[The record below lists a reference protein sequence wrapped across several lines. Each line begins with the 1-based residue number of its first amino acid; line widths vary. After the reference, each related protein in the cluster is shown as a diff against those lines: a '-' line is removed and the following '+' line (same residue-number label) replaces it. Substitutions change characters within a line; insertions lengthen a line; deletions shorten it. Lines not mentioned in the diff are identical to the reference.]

1 MHGYLR
7 LWLTRV
13 LDHFLPISAF
23 PRDDHRR
30 RMQASFVLALGML
43 QFVGSLLIGTIEFL
57 AGHYLVAC
65 LLWLGALLPWWPGT
79 RMRDDGNVER
89 WGQVFIANMFGL
101 LSFILLA
108 SGGRA
113 VGIVVAF
120 PALLLIASLVSRP
133 RQIILWGA
141 VVTSVLLV
149 SNVLRN
155 MPGQWLVDI
164 DLQWAMQAV
173 DRIPVVLTL
182 CFLGIAVLLR
192 MLLESVFDDL
202 TRSRDGER
210 QALQRAN
217 FDQQR
222 FVDFAD
228 IAADWFWE
236 TDARLRL
243 IYVSPGFTSHTGLR
257 PEQVLGLHPVAIVQH
272 HQPEGPEVRV
282 LQSKMARGESFDDE
296 RMAWRDASGHLSIFR
311 VAGRPLRAAD
321 QALLG
326 YRGAVT
332 NITETWRLNRE
343 LERLAR
349 TDPLTGLLNRRAFG
363 QALTRA
369 LEQTRD
375 ESRAWWLLQ
384 LDLDHFKAVNDSAG
398 HAMGD
403 RVLLR
408 VAELLRESGLPP
420 DALAR
425 IGGDEF
431 AALICEPDAE
441 AVSDYANLILAGF
454 ARFQSEFGRTVG
466 ASIGICRVRADLG
479 DESAQLQ
486 AVDEACYRAK
496 HQGRGRV
503 VVA

>member
-1 MHGYLR
+1 MH
-7 LWLTRV
+7 
-13 LDHFLPISAF
+13 
-23 PRDDHRR
+23 
-30 RMQASFVLALGML
+30 ASFVLALGML
-43 QFVGSLLIGTIEFL
+43 QFFASVIVGLVEFL
-57 AGHYLVAC
+57 AGHTMVAC
-65 LLWLGALLPWWPGT
+65 LLLLGALMPWWPGM
-79 RMRDDGNVER
+79 RMRSDGDVER
-89 WGQVFIANMFGL
+89 WSQVFIANMIVL

-113 VGIVVAF
+113 IGIVIAF
-120 PALLLIASLVSRP
+120 PALLLIASLVSRL
-133 RQIILWGA
+133 RLILIWGA
-141 VVTSVLLV
+141 VVAVVLLV
-149 SNVLRN
+149 SNVLRG
-155 MPGQWLVDI
+155 MPGPWLININPD
-164 DLQWAMQAV
+164 WAMKAI

-182 CFLGIAVLLR
+182 CFLAIALLLR
-192 MLLESVFDDL
+192 VLLESVFDDL
-202 TRSRDGER
+202 TRARDSEK
-210 QALQRAN
+210 QALRRAH

-222 FVDFAD
+222 FADFAD

-243 IYVSPGFTSHTGLR
+243 IYVSPGFSSHTGLR
-257 PEQVLGLHPVAIVQH
+257 PEQVLGLYLSAIVQQ
-272 HQPEGPEVRV
+272 HQPEGPEVR
-282 LQSKMARGESFDDE
+282 LLHAKMTRAESFDDE
-296 RMAWRDASGHLSIFR
+296 RMAWRDVSGHLSIFR
-311 VAGRPLRAAD
+311 VAGRPLHDAD
-321 QALLG
+321 QALIG

-332 NITETWRLNRE
+332 NITETWRLNLE

-363 QALTRA
+363 QVLTRA
-369 LEQTRD
+369 LEQTRE

-408 VAELLRESGLPP
+408 IAELLRESGLPP

-431 AALICEPDAE
+431 AALICEPDGE
-441 AVSDYANLILAGF
+441 AVIDYAELILAGL
-454 ARFQSEFGRTVG
+454 ARFESEFGRVIA
-466 ASIGICRVRADLG
+466 ASIGICRVRAELG
-479 DESAQLQ
+479 EESAQLQ

-496 HQGRGRV
+496 RQGRGCV